1 MEGGNCR
8 REGCVGTERKWRGDP
23 NERIVRERK
32 RRRREGRMEDIHRN
46 GRMGVE
52 GEGGEESS
60 PQVKTLKAPN
70 LAYIK
75 GQPISFVPPFQ
86 IRSFIQTLMI
96 AVNILSRPSACRQ
109 SSAMVC

>member
-60 PQVKTLKAPN
+60 PQVKTLKAAPN
-70 LAYIK
+70 LAYMAANQFCSTLPNK
-75 GQPISFVPPFQ
+75 VVHTNTNDCSKHPVTPKCM
-86 IRSFIQTLMI
+86 QT
-96 AVNILSRPSACRQ
+96 V
-109 SSAMVC
+109 